1 MLKRILLFTGLT
13 LVVMLL
19 FIMLATSTVLNNGF
33 ARIERGFMTRNIARV
48 QNAFSE
54 QEKSLGAAAT
64 DWATWDATY
73 RFVLDRNTGF
83 RETNLRSEI
92 LTNLNVDVIAFLN
105 RDGTLAFGATLD
117 KSQNVTPRVPAG
129 LMEWLGAHPFMAR
142 LAERSAHAEGIIV
155 LPGGPLM
162 AAARPI
168 LDSQGNGPIHG
179 TLLMC
184 RFLDPDLVSQI
195 SRGLMLA
202 VALLPLPAGGP
213 AAPLNPVIDASRET
227 IISGSAVLTG
237 ADGAPALIMRVTFPR
252 DIHAQAVVTYRY
264 FIALILVI
272 GVVFGAVVLIVIQT
286 TVLSRLQRLSADVLS
301 IGTGAEPTRRVT
313 VKGTDQIAYLGAAI
327 NGMLDA
333 LEGSSSRLSQSE
345 QRNRALL
352 DAIPEVILRVTRD
365 GTIIDARFPPHVSL
379 AGDQDALVGSTL
391 RELAQRFP
399 QLKGRPVEEVH
410 EALARVVQAAEP
422 VTLEFS
428 LDVGQGEQHFEAR
441 VAASGEAEAI
451 IVARETT
458 AKKRVQEAQRHEIL
472 LKEIHHRVKNNLQ
485 VISSLLSL
493 QATSARDER
502 VRSLLDES
510 RHRVRSVALI
520 HERLYRGGTV
530 GTGYAQYVRDLAD
543 QLVRFYKGESGQ
555 VRIDIDV
562 DDIPMDMDMSVPV
575 GLIINE
581 LLTNSLAHAFPKD
594 RHGSI
599 RVSMKR
605 AGGGRIEIGI
615 SDDGVGFPPEIDYR
629 NPSSLGLRI
638 VNMLAQQLKATLE
651 VDGRDGTRFRVL
663 FPAD

>member
-1 MLKRILLFTGLT
+1 M
-13 LVVMLL
+13 
-19 FIMLATSTVLNNGF
+19 SN
-33 ARIERGFMTRNIARV
+33 E
-48 QNAFSE
+48 QNPKE
-54 QEKSLGAAAT
+54 E
-64 DWATWDATY
+64 
-73 RFVLDRNTGF
+73 N
-83 RETNLRSEI
+83 
-92 LTNLNVDVIAFLN
+92 
-105 RDGTLAFGATLD
+105 
-117 KSQNVTPRVPAG
+117 
-129 LMEWLGAHPFMAR
+129 
-142 LAERSAHAEGIIV
+142 
-155 LPGGPLM
+155 
-162 AAARPI
+162 
-168 LDSQGNGPIHG
+168 
-179 TLLMC
+179 
-184 RFLDPDLVSQI
+184 
-195 SRGLMLA
+195 
-202 VALLPLPAGGP
+202 GP
-213 AAPLNPVIDASRET
+213 AAGVFTRFFRWLFSCRIMSRWLFALACLATLTGLFYAVENWR
-227 IISGSAVLTG
+227 GKRAWEQCRRELEAKGAVLDWN
-237 ADGAPALIMRVTFPR
+237 AYIPAPVPDEQNFAMTP
-252 DIHAQAVVTYRY
+252 
-264 FIALILVI
+264 I
-272 GVVFGAVVLIVIQT
+272 GFTSYGWVL
-286 TVLSRLQRLSADVLS
+286 
-301 IGTGAEPTRRVT
+301 
-313 VKGTDQIAYLGAAI
+313 
-327 NGMLDA
+327 
-333 LEGSSSRLSQSE
+333 
-345 QRNRALL
+345 
-352 DAIPEVILRVTRD
+352 TRD
-365 GTIIDARFPPHVSL
+365 GKIIDARFPPHVSL